1 MKWSKVELNGKES
14 KQSRLTKIYLS
25 SIWNK
30 VVVGAGGE
38 INLLSLVFDI
48 SVIPGPLDDSV
59 HVFRAHV
66 CLCCVSVE
74 YCESFYPY
82 QY

>member
-30 VVVGAGGE
+30 VVVGADGY
-38 INLLSLVFDI
+38 IILKTISLVFNI
-48 SVIPGPLDDSV
+48 CVSPGPLNVSV
-59 HVFRAHV
+59 HIFSAHG
-66 CLCCVSVE
+66 CLCCVSE
-74 YCESFYPY
+74 K
-82 QY
+82 

>member
-14 KQSRLTKIYLS
+14 KQSRLTKKYLS

-30 VVVGAGGE
+30 FVVGAGGE
-38 INLLSLVFDI
+38 INLISLVFNI

-59 HVFRAHV
+59 HIFRARV
-66 CLCCVSVE
+66 
-74 YCESFYPY
+74 
-82 QY
+82 

>member
-1 MKWSKVELNGKES
+1 MLINYMKWSKVELNGKES
-14 KQSRLTKIYLS
+14 KQSRHTKIHLS

-30 VVVGAGGE
+30 FVVGAGGE
-38 INLLSLVFDI
+38 INLISLVFNI

-66 CLCCVSVE
+66 
-74 YCESFYPY
+74 
-82 QY
+82 

>member
-1 MKWSKVELNGKES
+1 MKWGKVELNGKES
-14 KQSRLTKIYLS
+14 KYSRLTKKYLS

-38 INLLSLVFDI
+38 INLISLVFNI
-48 SVIPGPLDDSV
+48 SVIPGPFDDSV

-66 CLCCVSVE
+66 
-74 YCESFYPY
+74 
-82 QY
+82 

>member
-1 MKWSKVELNGKES
+1 MNGKES
-14 KQSRLTKIYLS
+14 KHSRLTKIYLS

-38 INLLSLVFDI
+38 INLISLVFNI
-48 SVIPGPLDDSV
+48 SVIPGPFDDSV

-66 CLCCVSVE
+66 
-74 YCESFYPY
+74 
-82 QY
+82 